1 MSICVTLLKL
11 FLFHFTSLLAS
22 LSLVRLASACY
33 FSFPTFPFFFFF
45 PYCCL
50 LTTAIIFF
58 YFVIDIAIVNS
69 ITNIDMA
76 VILLPLQSRFF
87 CFGFYRCLICK
98 LLSVEQSMMTTMRQF
113 RSLCTRSYHYFLCCF
128 LACVSNSEFLSPYL
142 WIFSLL
148 LTFSQCVVSDLKTKT
163 RAETAIYTT
172 RCNKF
177 HNLLRQS

>member
-1 MSICVTLLKL
+1 MCHPFKTFFISFYVFVGIVVARAISECLLFFISYLSFL
-11 FLFHFTSLLAS
+11 FLLSLL
-22 LSLVRLASACY
+22 LLVNYCY
-33 FSFPTFPFFFFF
+33 H
-45 PYCCL
+45 
-50 LTTAIIFF
+50 FF

-113 RSLCTRSYHYFLCCF
+113 RSLCTRSYHYCLCCF
-128 LACVSNSEFLSPYL
+128 LDYVSNSEFLSPYL